1 MILSNKKNKWKIK
14 SCKKMQ
20 EDNVQISKYD
30 EWKMIKNYI
39 FYEILKK

>member
-1 MILSNKKNKWKIK
+1 
-14 SCKKMQ
+14 MQ

-39 FYEILKK
+39 FYEILKKEEVII

>member
-1 MILSNKKNKWKIK
+1 
-14 SCKKMQ
+14 MQ

-39 FYEILKK
+39 FYEILKKVII

>member
-1 MILSNKKNKWKIK
+1 
-14 SCKKMQ
+14 MQ

-39 FYEILKK
+39 FYEILKEVII